1 MNNWLYQNRIIKPKN
16 RKMFLFLMKVRSFFF
31 SHNRNDS
38 IRYVR
43 LVISE
48 NDLVL
53 LNEKATPIVDTTKD
67 EIQKWSKEGTYCAFV
82 CDQMKKLPVDHVER
96 VQVASKILYLHYLIA
111 FFKRSMFKRLSGS
124 KKIRLNVRISLTR
137 LFSRTISWWCTSKF
151 ARKSSTNVCCCHNQ
165 RTYT

>member
-1 MNNWLYQNRIIKPKN
+1 
-16 RKMFLFLMKVRSFFF
+16 MFLFLMKVRSFFF

-82 CDQMKKLPVDHVER
+82 CDQMKKLPVDHV
-96 VQVASKILYLHYLIA
+96 
-111 FFKRSMFKRLSGS
+111 
-124 KKIRLNVRISLTR
+124 
-137 LFSRTISWWCTSKF
+137 
-151 ARKSSTNVCCCHNQ
+151 
-165 RTYT
+165 